1 MDDKIIAE
9 LNQVA
14 LTDFHQHLL
23 DHIKPK
29 IQLSRMRMQRYF
41 GGWDRRQDTYKS
53 TRWVDKQ
60 DRKAKEEG
68 RPEKQVLPFTYAKV
82 CTFCS
87 FCMSLYTQ
95 RPDVFELDTDVAQA
109 KDYRTLAEKVLSYD
123 VKTNQFTRRLRQHIK
138 DIAKFGVGILKHTW
152 DEEYVYVPT
161 QVVNERKIFGLSWK
175 TAPQTTMEKVPKRKG
190 NKIRAVNPYEFLPDP
205 RYSLVEMQR
214 GEFCADECDYS
225 RQELNKMES
234 EGVIAGMKYV
244 QPFDRDGAY
253 EMRRFMPRS
262 QMNFDEPSRTP
273 NIVRLT
279 EVQIKLVPADFTLS
293 NGKPLGTEK
302 SPVMFLVWMV
312 NNSRII
318 RCEPMGYLHGEFTY
332 EVAQYDEDSH
342 EFVGSS
348 LPEIL
353 DKLQETAD
361 WFMNARVESVTRTI
375 DNQLVVDPLGVEMS
389 TITNRSRVI
398 LLKKGAARTGVDRYI
413 KQLAVQ
419 DVTSRH
425 MEDISNIHGFMDTVS
440 GVNENAQGQY
450 ASGRRSATEAR
461 VVTQGAAARLK
472 QIALSI
478 WEASIAPTGL
488 KMLLNLRQGLQPED
502 IILVAGQEWAE
513 QEKQSALIAFI
524 SDAKTLVRQ
533 TDFFVYD
540 GTLESEKTY
549 LAQILKEL
557 FETVIS
563 LGPQGLVQLDVSP
576 KLILESIYELL
587 GVGALSEFA
596 LTKDPQT
603 LQNAVNQIVQQQIQ
617 QYVQQLGSSGA
628 PGQSQQG
635 GSPPA
640 QQ

>member
-1 MDDKIIAE
+1 
-9 LNQVA
+9 
-14 LTDFHQHLL
+14 
-23 DHIKPK
+23 
-29 IQLSRMRMQRYF
+29 
-41 GGWDRRQDTYKS
+41 
-53 TRWVDKQ
+53 
-60 DRKAKEEG
+60 
-68 RPEKQVLPFTYAKV
+68 
-82 CTFCS
+82 
-87 FCMSLYTQ
+87 
-95 RPDVFELDTDVAQA
+95 
-109 KDYRTLAEKVLSYD
+109 
-123 VKTNQFTRRLRQHIK
+123 
-138 DIAKFGVGILKHTW
+138 
-152 DEEYVYVPT
+152 
-161 QVVNERKIFGLSWK
+161 
-175 TAPQTTMEKVPKRKG
+175 
-190 NKIRAVNPYEFLPDP
+190 
-205 RYSLVEMQR
+205 
-214 GEFCADECDYS
+214 
-225 RQELNKMES
+225 
-234 EGVIAGMKYV
+234 
-244 QPFDRDGAY
+244 
-253 EMRRFMPRS
+253 MRRFMPRS